1 MRTGRVRVRRRRRRK
16 KRAHVAF
23 LAEGVRI
30 RVGNVAVEVALG
42 DFDLGLESVPQPTE
56 ERLGL
61 GQDRREGRVDVVDAV
76 VQALLL
82 AEVLRLELTV
92 IASEQ
97 EVLPFARTSATAAA
111 TTCAVIGKRRREP
124 PT

>member
-1 MRTGRVRVRRRRRRK
+1 VRSEPGECKSEGGEEERS
-16 KRAHVAF
+16 AHVAF
-23 LAEGVRI
+23 LAEGIRI

-92 IASEQ
+92 IASKR
-97 EVLPFARTSATAAA
+97 ARGV
-111 TTCAVIGKRRREP
+111 AVR
-124 PT
+124 

>member
-1 MRTGRVRVRRRRRRK
+1 M

-61 GQDRREGRVDVVDAV
+61 GQDRREGCVDVVDAV

-82 AEVLRLELTV
+82 AEVLRLELAV
-92 IASEQ
+92 IANKQ
-97 EVLPFARTSATAAA
+97 ECCRSLGRQQLRQQRHVL
-111 TTCAVIGKRRREP
+111 
-124 PT
+124 